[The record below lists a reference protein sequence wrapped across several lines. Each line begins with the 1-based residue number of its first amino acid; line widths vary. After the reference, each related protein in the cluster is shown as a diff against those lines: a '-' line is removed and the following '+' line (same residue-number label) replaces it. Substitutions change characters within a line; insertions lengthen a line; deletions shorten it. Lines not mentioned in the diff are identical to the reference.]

1 MNSSARMGIGWYA
14 SGGSSN
20 AGAER
25 KSNDAAPPAGPRAAG
40 ANCRLAISQK
50 SETVAAIMTAVTAK
64 QRKERA
70 AIFKALG
77 HPARLRIVEELLGGE
92 CCVCELV
99 AVSSGGWSTVSRHLS
114 VLKSA
119 GVVEDEKRGLQVYY
133 RLALPCVGTFLD
145 CLGNGVATA
154 KAGAASCACGR

>member
-1 MNSSARMGIGWYA
+1 MQPAQR
-14 SGGSSN
+14 
-20 AGAER
+20 GA
-25 KSNDAAPPAGPRAAG
+25 RAAR

-50 SETVAAIMTAVTAK
+50 CETVSAIMTAVTAK

-92 CCVCELV
+92 RCVCELV
-99 AVSSGGWSTVSRHLS
+99 DVSAGGWSTVSRHLS

-145 CLGNGVATA
+145 CLGEGVATA
-154 KAGAASCACGR
+154 KAVGAKCGCTR

>member
-1 MNSSARMGIGWYA
+1 MQPAR
-14 SGGSSN
+14 ST
-20 AGAER
+20 AGR
-25 KSNDAAPPAGPRAAG
+25 RAATERLLFRRIAKQWS
-40 ANCRLAISQK
+40 AN
-50 SETVAAIMTAVTAK
+50 MTAVTAK

-92 CCVCELV
+92 RCVCELV
-99 AVSSGGWSTVSRHLS
+99 DVSAGGWSTVSRHLS
-114 VLKSA
+114 VLKAA

>member
-1 MNSSARMGIGWYA
+1 
-14 SGGSSN
+14 
-20 AGAER
+20 
-25 KSNDAAPPAGPRAAG
+25 
-40 ANCRLAISQK
+40 
-50 SETVAAIMTAVTAK
+50 MTAVTAK
-64 QRKERA
+64 QRKDRA

-92 CCVCELV
+92 RCVCELV
-99 AVSSGGWSTVSRHLS
+99 DISSGGWSTVSRHLS

-145 CLGNGVATA
+145 CLTGGGCVPA
-154 KAGAASCACGR
+154 KKGAAKSCGRC